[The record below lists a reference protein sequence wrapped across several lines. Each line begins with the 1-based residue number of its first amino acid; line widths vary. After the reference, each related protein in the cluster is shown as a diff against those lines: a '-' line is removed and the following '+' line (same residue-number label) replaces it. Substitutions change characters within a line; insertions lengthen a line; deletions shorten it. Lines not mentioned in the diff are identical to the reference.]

1 MVSLRIPGARE
12 VRVQECGFGLALF
25 PRVWALLCEG
35 ARGGTPGEASCRGCR
50 LGRLVTAPGD
60 AQDKTKKF
68 EGPVSIERSFKVD
81 GKKLTV
87 MVTFPAAVVQELG
100 MEPLLVAANRAIVS
114 IETKNHAVD
123 KFR

>member
-1 MVSLRIPGARE
+1 MA
-12 VRVQECGFGLALF
+12 A
-25 PRVWALLCEG
+25 
-35 ARGGTPGEASCRGCR
+35 PGE
-50 LGRLVTAPGD
+50 
-60 AQDKTKKF
+60 DKTKKF

-114 IETKNHAVD
+114 IDSKNHAVD